1 MRTEQ
6 EIRNQIDLINLQD
19 EELKEQMNR
28 IYSGHELATNGV
40 LSELHFQR
48 ARLKG
53 KYKALVWVLEI
64 VNDLNY

>member
-6 EIRNQIDLINLQD
+6 EIRDQIDLIWKQD
-19 EELKEQMNR
+19 EDLKNQIYQ
-28 IYSGHELATNGV
+28 IYSGKELATDGV
-40 LSELHFQR
+40 LTELLYR
-48 ARLKG
+48 RTRLMG